1 MIGYDSDNVNH
12 EWQDDEKVLLE
23 TVASRVSLALENT
36 RLVADAQ
43 QRAERERMISQVT
56 TKMRETL
63 DIETILRTAVK
74 EMRQSLAL
82 SGAEVRLQ
90 QIEQS
95 NPTEVSHE

>member
-1 MIGYDSDNVNH
+1 VIGYDSDNVNH
-12 EWQDDEKVLLE
+12 EWQEDEKVLLE

-36 RLVADAQ
+36 RLVAEAQ
-43 QRAERERMISQVT
+43 QRAERERVISQVS

-63 DIETILRTAVK
+63 DIETILKTAVK
-74 EMRQSLAL
+74 EMRKSLAL

-90 QIEQS
+90 LSEQS

>member
-1 MIGYDSDNVNH
+1 MIGYDNDNVDH
-12 EWQDDEKVLLE
+12 EWQEDEKILLE

-36 RLVADAQ
+36 RLVAEAQ
-43 QRAERERMISQVT
+43 QRAEQERVIGQVT
-56 TKMRETL
+56 TRMRETL

-90 QIEQS
+90 LADES
-95 NPTEVSHE
+95 NPVEVSHE